1 MCPLY
6 FHLINHTELKTLNH
20 DNSLNGNLSVSTL
33 KNNYENE
40 IDSILDKQD
49 TQSQRYIDH
58 VLLKSPFSLT
68 TELREFTTNCGKRS
82 YKTQQLV
89 YDFVAVLINK

>member
-6 FHLINHTELKTLNH
+6 FHLINHIELKTLNH

-33 KNNYENE
+33 KNNYENNE

-49 TQSQRYIDH
+49 TQSQR
-58 VLLKSPFSLT
+58 
-68 TELREFTTNCGKRS
+68 
-82 YKTQQLV
+82 
-89 YDFVAVLINK
+89 

>member
-6 FHLINHTELKTLNH
+6 FHLINHIELKTLNH

-49 TQSQRYIDH
+49 TQSQR
-58 VLLKSPFSLT
+58 
-68 TELREFTTNCGKRS
+68 
-82 YKTQQLV
+82 
-89 YDFVAVLINK
+89 

>member
-6 FHLINHTELKTLNH
+6 FHLINHTKLKTLNH

-49 TQSQRYIDH
+49 TQSQR
-58 VLLKSPFSLT
+58 
-68 TELREFTTNCGKRS
+68 
-82 YKTQQLV
+82 
-89 YDFVAVLINK
+89 

>member
-6 FHLINHTELKTLNH
+6 FHLINHTEHKTLNH

-33 KNNYENE
+33 KNNYENNE

-49 TQSQRYIDH
+49 TQSQR
-58 VLLKSPFSLT
+58 
-68 TELREFTTNCGKRS
+68 
-82 YKTQQLV
+82 
-89 YDFVAVLINK
+89 